1 VLSLKIQSMKK
12 YLVYRIHGHQP
23 ITHPGSTRRIPG
35 LQSAQGHC
43 FPIVEDFSTAEE
55 WAITVPE
62 ADFAPRNLVA
72 QILPAGPEISS
83 GEGVSSS
90 LAIKLRVYSP
100 QKITVDARLMSTQ
113 PIDPEARRLGM
124 WIQGNNREHQVY
136 LILQDS
142 QGQEQ
147 LLFLTKVNY
156 KGWASVYTYLD
167 PEQTRSGLS
176 LAGLRIVYD
185 PLGLSFTG
193 DELAFALLEAAR

>member
-1 VLSLKIQSMKK
+1 MKNIWFIVFMVTNP
-12 YLVYRIHGHQP
+12 LLIPAQP
-23 ITHPGSTRRIPG
+23 VESPDFSPPKAIAS
-35 LQSAQGHC
+35 
-43 FPIVEDFSTAEE
+43 PIVEDFSTAEE